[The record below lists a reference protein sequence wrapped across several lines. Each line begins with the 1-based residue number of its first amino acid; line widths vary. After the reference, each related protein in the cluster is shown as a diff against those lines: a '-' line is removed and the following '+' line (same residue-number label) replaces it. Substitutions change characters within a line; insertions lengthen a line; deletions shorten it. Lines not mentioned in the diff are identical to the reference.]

1 MKKGKQ
7 PLLYLLGSVLS
18 WVVDV
23 GGFYVLNLLLRGV
36 LGTAVGPV
44 CNVLAR
50 VVSSFFNYNY
60 NYLVV
65 FDRGQPYGKAMFRY
79 YCLAVPVLLVS
90 TFSLTMI
97 TRLLN
102 ISSPNGATAVKVVVD
117 GLLYVVNFFIQK
129 YWVFRKKE
137 PTPDT
142 RAEE

>member
-1 MKKGKQ
+1 MKTGKQ

-18 WVVDV
+18 WAVDV
-23 GGFYVLNLLLRGV
+23 VGFYLLNLPLRALLGD
-36 LGTAVGPV
+36 LAGPV

-65 FDRGQPYGKAMFRY
+65 FDRGQPYWKAMFRY
-79 YCLAVPVLLVS
+79 YCLAIPVLLVS
-90 TFSLTMI
+90 TFSLTLI
-97 TRLLN
+97 TDLLN
-102 ISSPNGATAVKVVVD
+102 ISSPEGATAVKVVVD

-137 PTPDT
+137 PTPDD